1 MKKTYI
7 KPQATVVAIE
17 DKSQTLCAGSPNT
30 TYGTTGSSSWD
41 NAFSSDPV
49 NNTQGNS
56 KRHSGGLWDDDE
68 E

>member
-30 TYGTTGSSSWD
+30 TYGKSSGTTMGFD
-41 NAFSSDPV
+41 LDTDT
-49 NNTQGNS
+49 NNTSGLS
-56 KRHSGGLWDDDE
+56 KRNSGGLWDDDE

>member
-17 DKSQTLCAGSPNT
+17 DKSQTLCAGSPSA
-30 TYGTTGSSSWD
+30 TYGSTGDTTMDNAFGSSS
-41 NAFSSDPV
+41 NS
-49 NNTQGNS
+49 QGLS
-56 KRHSGGLWDDDE
+56 KRNGGGLWDDDE

>member
-30 TYGTTGSSSWD
+30 TYDTTWETT
-41 NAFSSDPV
+41 FTTSD
-49 NNTQGNS
+49 TGGNESRS
-56 KRHSGGLWDDDE
+56 KSHGIWDDE

>member
-17 DKSQTLCAGSPNT
+17 DKSQTLFAASPST
-30 TYGTTGSSSWD
+30 TYGTKGSTILEE
-41 NAFSSDPV
+41 AFSSDPV
-49 NNTQGNS
+49 SNTSGLS
-56 KRHSGGLWDDDE
+56 KRNGGGLWDDDE